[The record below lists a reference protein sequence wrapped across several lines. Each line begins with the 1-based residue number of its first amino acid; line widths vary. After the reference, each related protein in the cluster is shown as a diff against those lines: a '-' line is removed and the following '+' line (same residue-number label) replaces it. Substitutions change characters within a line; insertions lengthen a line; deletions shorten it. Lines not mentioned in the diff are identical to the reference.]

1 MRHSLFRYFDQ
12 RQWADAFLN
21 GNLLFRPLSYFRSY
35 EDQIRG
41 DTNEGV
47 AVFEPAGGLVITN
60 HTKGTTF
67 TLPGHRLESAV
78 RQDEIFVYC
87 LSRVRTAEL
96 AAEFGSIICVEIRN
110 IPEFCRRVQVA
121 MPVGAE
127 YVARRVEYYKATD
140 AANPRWALP
149 DMIAMSKLDVYS
161 RQAEFRL
168 AFSTTGAMDFENV
181 TLQLV
186 HGDGEPPPR
195 PPAPDHHPVLVGSL
209 WDICRLHEISR
220 S

>member
-12 RQWADAFLN
+12 RQWASAFLS

-67 TLPGHRLESAV
+67 TLPGHRLESVV

-96 AAEFGSIICVEIRN
+96 AAEFGAVICVEIRN
-110 IPEFCRRVQVA
+110 IPEFCRRVQAA
-121 MPVGAE
+121 MPAGAE
-127 YVARRVEYYKATD
+127 YVAGRVKYYRATD
-140 AANPRWALP
+140 AASPRWALP

-168 AFSTTGAMDFENV
+168 AFSTSGAMGFENV
-181 TLQLV
+181 ALHLV
-186 HGDGEPPPR
+186 HGDGELPSHPST
-195 PPAPDHHPVLVGSL
+195 PDRHLVSISSL
-209 WDICRLHEISR
+209 RDICRLHEISR